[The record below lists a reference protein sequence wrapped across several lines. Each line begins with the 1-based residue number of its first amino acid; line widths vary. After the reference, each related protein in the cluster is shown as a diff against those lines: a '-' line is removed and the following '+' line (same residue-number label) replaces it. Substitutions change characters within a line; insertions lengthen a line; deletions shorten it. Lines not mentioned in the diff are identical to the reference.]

1 MCPLDLKFP
10 EKEGAAGEKNWMQM
24 FALTEKKTKQQ
35 KTNKQLK

>member
-24 FALTEKKTKQQ
+24 FALTEKKPN
-35 KTNKQLK
+35 NKNQINN